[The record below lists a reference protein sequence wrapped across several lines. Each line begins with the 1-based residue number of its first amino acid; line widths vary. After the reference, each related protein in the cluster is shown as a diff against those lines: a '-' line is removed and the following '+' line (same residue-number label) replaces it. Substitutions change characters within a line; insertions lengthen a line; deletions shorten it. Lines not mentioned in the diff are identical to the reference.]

1 MGSEGNRRPAVG
13 AADIP
18 TPIRTHVALVSLL
31 LAAPL
36 LAGFGPPSLVNDGYD
51 APLYPYHLRQ
61 IFRFWPTGFQ
71 GSAAA
76 IMDAATGRIVWDEK
90 GDRRGAPA
98 SITKIM
104 TAIVAME
111 HGNLEQ
117 RLTVRSQHLAWGSLM
132 GLLPGDRVSLEDLL
146 WGLLLP
152 SGNDAALAI
161 ADLVAGSEERFVE
174 MMNDRAAE
182 LGMRDT
188 HFANPHGLDEEG
200 HFSTANDILRLTRH
214 AMTFPLFARIVA
226 TPSTTRQAS
235 RPFLLGNSNFL
246 ITRGGFAGAD
256 GVKSG
261 NTDLAGDSLVGSAT
275 RDGRRIIVVVL
286 GTNDRTFNATRLLE
300 FAFRQFERRQPKPAF
315 ANRLLDDEG
324 QERRLE
330 PEGNP
335 EVLLGRW
342 ERFFLQPVASIERR
356 HNPYWPGQQV
366 GRLSFRLRG
375 QAIGE
380 LPLLVAP

>member
-1 MGSEGNRRPAVG
+1 M
-13 AADIP
+13 
-18 TPIRTHVALVSLL
+18 
-31 LAAPL
+31 
-36 LAGFGPPSLVNDGYD
+36 NDSHD

-61 IFRFWPTGFQ
+61 INRFWPTGFQ

-76 IMDAATGRIVWDEK
+76 IMDASTGRIVWDEN
-90 GDRRGAPA
+90 GDRRMALA

-104 TAIVAME
+104 TAIVALE
-111 HGNLEQ
+111 RGTLEQ
-117 RLTVRSQHLAWGSLM
+117 QLTIQPHHARLAWGSSLM

-152 SGNDAALAI
+152 SGNDAALAV

-188 HFANPHGLDEEG
+188 HFANPHGLDEDR
-200 HFSTANDILRLTRH
+200 HFSTANDILRMTRH

-235 RPFLLGNSNFL
+235 RPFLLGNSNL
-246 ITRGGFAGAD
+246 LVARGGFPGVD

-261 NTDLAGDSLVGSAT
+261 NTDLAGDSLVASAT
-275 RDGRRIIVVVL
+275 RDGRRMIVVVL
-286 GTNDRTFNATRLLE
+286 GTNDRTSHATRLLD

-330 PEGNP
+330 APGNR
-335 EVLLGRW
+335 EVLVGQW
-342 ERFFLQPVASIERR
+342 ERFFLQPVASIERP
-356 HNPYWPGQQV
+356 HNPYWPGLQV
-366 GRLSFRLRG
+366 GRLSFRVRG
-375 QAIGE
+375 QEAGE